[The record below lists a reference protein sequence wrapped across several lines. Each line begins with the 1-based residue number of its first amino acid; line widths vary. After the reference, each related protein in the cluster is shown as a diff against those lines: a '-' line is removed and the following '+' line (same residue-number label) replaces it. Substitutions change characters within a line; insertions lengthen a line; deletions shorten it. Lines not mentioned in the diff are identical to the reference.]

1 MKLRAKLNPFRRT
14 RGITLIECL
23 VYIGALAVVFGMGT
37 AAYQRSLDHTISLR
51 RNTDDITQA
60 LSAGEYWRAD
70 IRAATQPPRFD
81 EANQTLHIPQ
91 AKGEVT
97 YRFSEEQISR
107 RGSADGVWTVILP
120 RVQQSEMIRD
130 VHAQVTAWRW
140 ELELRSYRREVM
152 IRPLFTFTAATTSL
166 P

>member
-1 MKLRAKLNPFRRT
+1 MKLRDKLNPARRT

-23 VYIGALAVVFGMGT
+23 VYIGALAVVLGMGM
-37 AAYQRSLDHTISLR
+37 AAYQSSLDHTISLR

-60 LSAGEYWRAD
+60 ISAGEYWRAD
-70 IRAATQPPRFD
+70 IRAATQPLHFD
-81 EANQTLHIPQ
+81 ETTQTLHIPQ
-91 AKGEVT
+91 AKGEVA
-97 YRFSEEQISR
+97 YKFSEEQVSR
-107 RGSADGVWTVILP
+107 RGSADGVWTVVLP

-130 VHAQVTAWRW
+130 VRAQVTAWRW

-152 IRPLFTFTAATTSL
+152 IRPLFTFTAATSL

>member
-1 MKLRAKLNPFRRT
+1 MKLHSKLNPSRRT
-14 RGITLIECL
+14 HGVTLIECL
-23 VYIGALAVVFGMGT
+23 VYIGALAVVLGMGM
-37 AAYQRSLDHTISLR
+37 AAYQRSLDHSISMR

-81 EANQTLHIPQ
+81 EADQTLHIQ
-91 AKGEVT
+91 QTKGDVA
-97 YRFSEEQISR
+97 YKFSEEQVLR
-107 RGSADGVWTVILP
+107 RGSVDGVWTVVLP

-130 VHAQVTAWRW
+130 SRAQVTAWRW

-152 IRPLFTFTAATTSL
+152 IRPLFTFTAATSL

>member
-1 MKLRAKLNPFRRT
+1 MKLPSPFNPARRT

-23 VYIGALAVVFGMGT
+23 VYIGALAVVLGMGM
-37 AAYQRSLDHTISLR
+37 AAYQSSLDHTISLR

-81 EANQTLHIPQ
+81 ETAQILHIPQ
-91 AKGEVT
+91 AKGEVA
-97 YRFSEEQISR
+97 YQFSEEQVSR

-130 VHAQVTAWRW
+130 ARAQVTAWRW
-140 ELELRSYRREVM
+140 ELELRSYRLEVM
-152 IRPLFTFTAATTSL
+152 IRPLFTFTAATSH